1 MLQPHSEKSSRTF
14 SDHDTVAQAID
25 CTSPLPSLFMTNLIV
40 FIAGYE
46 KRLKELN
53 PSVRN
58 LRYETRD
65 LMSFIDN
72 LPDLGILMYYH

>member
-1 MLQPHSEKSSRTF
+1 LLQPHSEKSSRTF

-25 CTSPLPSLFMTNLIV
+25 CTRPLPKANSIV

-72 LPDLGILMYYH
+72 LPDLGILMYHRQ